1 MKPTGLDR
9 VAAFLSLGAG
19 ALDTGTGLGLVLA
32 PALVLPL
39 MLVPVPGA
47 EALVYVR
54 FIGTFV
60 GSVGASYLWGL
71 LAWRNSGSPALL
83 RAVLRLTILFRLT
96 AGSYVLV
103 AVFGGQLGPAW
114 LSVTA
119 TDWTLAAVQ
128 AWLLARGALREA

>member
-1 MKPTGLDR
+1 MKPAGLDR
-9 VAAFLSLGAG
+9 IAAFLSLGAG

-32 PALVLPL
+32 PTLVLPL

-71 LAWRNSGSPALL
+71 LVWRNSGSPALL

-103 AVFGGQLGPAW
+103 AVLGGRLGPAW

-119 TDWTLAAVQ
+119 TDWTLAALQ
-128 AWLLARGALREA
+128 SWLLARGALREA